1 MPVIYE
7 KNSIISS
14 NDIVEPVTFPMGP
27 ISTPAERN
35 LLLSQRAEKVNNQL
49 IVDKC
54 QKRRKPSSTK
64 PKKTGICASS
74 PSKMNLGTVK
84 KTTKSRKRKISSFD
98 TSSENDS
105 LADELSSSSSE
116 EKSSNRDNIKE
127 KDSNPD
133 DSSSAGSSGEDS
145 EYEMDKFIYLTNKL
159 HYDEEDKSIYK
170 TTRVVEENGFIV
182 AYRKKKYP
190 NGKFASREDRNP
202 IYAKDVVEYTKAYD
216 NMQKK

>member
-1 MPVIYE
+1 MPVTYE
-7 KNSIISS
+7 KNSIITS

-49 IVDKC
+49 IVEKS
-54 QKRRKPSSTK
+54 QKRRKPSSSK
-64 PKKTGICASS
+64 PPKTGISASS
-74 PSKMNLGTVK
+74 TSKANLRSMN

-116 EKSSNRDNIKE
+116 ENSSNRDNIKV
-127 KDSNPD
+127 KDSNLD
-133 DSSSAGSSGEDS
+133 DSSFAGSSGEDS
-145 EYEMDKFIYLTNKL
+145 EYEMDKFLYLTNKL
-159 HYDEEDKSIYK
+159 HYDEEDKTIYK

-182 AYRKKKYP
+182 VYRKKKYP

-202 IYAKDVVEYTKAYD
+202 IYAKELYNILKHMITCK
-216 NMQKK
+216 